1 MILRVLLIIIVSIL
15 VIAGVLLFLFPYI
28 EVCGESMYPTYKDGE
43 IIRGYRIHKKLQV
56 GDVVVYR
63 CPTDNKKV
71 IKRVCGVDGSNSLYF
86 FLGDNRE
93 YSYDSRHYG
102 CVSKSSIV
110 CKVKSR
116 PYVIDKEWIRCVN
129 INL

>member
-1 MILRVLLIIIVSIL
+1 MVLKVLLIIIASIL
-15 VIAGVLLFLFPYI
+15 VISGVLLFLFPYI

-56 GDVVVYR
+56 GDVIVYR

-71 IKRVCGVDGSNSLYF
+71 IKRVCGIDNANNLYY

-93 YSYDSRHYG
+93 YSYDSRYYG
-102 CVSKSSIV
+102 WVDKSAIV
-110 CKVKSR
+110 CTVKSR
-116 PYVIDKEWIRCVN
+116 PYLDMKEE
-129 INL
+129 